1 MSSSRDFPELLRI
14 YMKMR
19 VPKKRATAVR
29 WETHVEKVFALPPE
43 DFIFM
48 TALMMSK

>member
-1 MSSSRDFPELLRI
+1 M

-29 WETHVEKVFALPPE
+29 WETHVEKVLTLPPE
-43 DFIFM
+43 DFILM